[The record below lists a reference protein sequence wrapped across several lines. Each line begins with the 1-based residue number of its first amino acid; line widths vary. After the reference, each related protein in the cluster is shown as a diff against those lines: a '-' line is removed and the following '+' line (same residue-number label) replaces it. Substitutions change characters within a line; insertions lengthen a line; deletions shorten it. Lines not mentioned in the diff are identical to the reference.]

1 MKVSLV
7 IREGAGKN
15 RRYVKVNKKVYPD
28 GTVFC
33 LRYKRKFETLNADN
47 LTAALAARAIKEA
60 ALLTGQGSTAS
71 AQAKRIG
78 IDDAIAVYLS
88 NIAVTKKHK
97 TWLAYSRATSEF
109 RESCTKQFLDEI
121 TKDDLTAFVIAQKKK
136 VSDRTI
142 DNRLAD
148 LGHIPPRQQHSAEP
162 ASCVHEE
169 KGEGVCLG
177 RIEGAE
183 CRQHGRRTSSLAVL
197 FGHWIP

>member
-88 NIAVTKKHK
+88 NIAEAEFV
-97 TWLAYSRATSEF
+97 RADVRLEEDVRNLVDQTVEW
-109 RESCTKQFLDEI
+109 
-121 TKDDLTAFVIAQKKK
+121 LTANSGF
-136 VSDRTI
+136 
-142 DNRLAD
+142 
-148 LGHIPPRQQHSAEP
+148 PP
-162 ASCVHEE
+162 
-169 KGEGVCLG
+169 
-177 RIEGAE
+177 
-183 CRQHGRRTSSLAVL
+183 
-197 FGHWIP
+197 